1 MNDPI
6 PELNQVFSKGST
18 TYFTSSLFFPE
29 KIKKDVARLYAF
41 VRIADNFVDDLPQN
55 KEGYFA
61 LKQEYYRVLKGQSTE
76 NFFVHTFVE
85 LSKERDFDP
94 LWIEAFFTSME
105 MDLDNYKYKMLEDT
119 EKYMYGSAG
128 VIGLFMARILDL
140 PEKSNEAALALGN
153 AFQYVNFIR
162 DIKEDLELNR
172 SYFPQQEL
180 TAAGFK
186 TLQEVEVRKKPDDF
200 VYWMRKQ
207 ISRYIVWQH
216 QAIYGFEYIP
226 KRYLIPIKTASDMY
240 YWTARQIEKDPFIVY
255 QKKVKPN
262 KVFILAKA
270 LQNFITIRR

>member
-1 MNDPI
+1 MKDPM
-6 PELNQVFSKGST
+6 PQLNQVFSKGST

-29 KIKKDVARLYAF
+29 KIKTDVARLYAF
-41 VRIADNFVDDLPQN
+41 VRIADNYVDDIPQN
-55 KEGYFA
+55 KEGYYT
-61 LKQEYYRVLKGQSTE
+61 LKEEYYRVLKGEKTE

-85 LSKERDFDP
+85 LSKERKFDP

-105 MDLDNYKYKMLEDT
+105 MDLNNHKYETIEDT

-140 PEKSNEAALALGN
+140 PEKSYEAAQSLGN

-162 DIKEDLELNR
+162 DIKEDLALHR

-186 TLQEVEVRKKPDDF
+186 TLEEAEVRQKPDDF
-200 VYWMRKQ
+200 IYWIRKQ

-216 QAIYGFEYIP
+216 QATYGFEHIP
-226 KRYLIPIKTASDMY
+226 KRYLVPIKTASDMY
-240 YWTARQIEKDPFIVY
+240 YWTAQQIEKDPFIVY

-270 LQNFITIRR
+270 VQNLITVRR